1 MKNVAVCVSGSLRSL
16 EHCKESIVNNVI
28 NVNKDKYNLVFFF
41 YIPYDINY
49 TKIELMKEYNPV
61 ISINNDIKLKE
72 VNIIWGGR
80 QKGQEGLAGDTVST
94 VGIQGYLQ
102 QLYGIEKSFRMIFDY
117 EYNYNINFDL
127 IMRLR
132 SDVKYETP
140 IVIDKYDIS
149 NKLIIPAF
157 HCFYGINDRFALGNK
172 KNMSIYMTMYSNI
185 YKICK
190 YYEDTYKKIMNL
202 RQAEVYCQMNLDM
215 HNVKYELTKDI
226 IFNRIRSGGI
236 QHDKF

>member
-1 MKNVAVCVSGSLRSL
+1 MKNVAICVSGSLRSL

-28 NVNKDKYNLVFFF
+28 NPNKDKYNLIFFF

-49 TKIELMKEYNPV
+49 KKVDLMKEYNPI

-72 VNIIWGGR
+72 VNVIWGGR
-80 QKGQEGLAGDTVST
+80 QKGDEKLAKDNISS

-117 EYNYNINFDL
+117 EYNSNINFDL

-140 IVIDKYDIS
+140 IIIDNYDLS
-149 NKLIIPAF
+149 EKLIIPHF

-172 KNMSIYMTMYSNI
+172 KNMAIYMTMYSNI

-190 YYEDTYKKIMNL
+190 YYEDKNNDIMHL
-202 RQAEVYCQMNLDM
+202 RQAEVYCKINLDI
-215 HNVKYELTKDI
+215 HNIKYELTKDI
-226 IFNRIRSGGI
+226 IFNRIRMGGL